1 MMPLS
6 CAAEIDRYIGGTV
19 RSAFRDP
26 QAGPMLAGRRMRV
39 RLGFVE
45 PDCVL
50 DIDTERRE
58 VHLGGAGDAEPS
70 ALVAMSADTANM
82 WCQGRLD
89 LRSAM
94 ANGEVAA
101 AGRTEEL
108 LELLSAASWLPRL
121 YVGELKRAGRQDL
134 LVF

>member
-1 MMPLS
+1 MPLS

-26 QAGPMLAGRRMRV
+26 QAGPVLTGRRMRV

-50 DIDTERRE
+50 DIDTGRRE
-58 VHLGGAGDAEPS
+58 VRLGGAGGAKPT
-70 ALVAMSADTANM
+70 AMVAMSAVTANV

-89 LRSAM
+89 LRSAV
-94 ANGEVAA
+94 ASGEVAI
-101 AGRTEEL
+101 GGKVEEL
-108 LELLSAASWLPRL
+108 LDLLSAAAWLSRL
-121 YVGELKRAGRQDL
+121 YVGELKRAGREDL
-134 LVF
+134 LVA